1 MLLQSG
7 CLIKI
12 NHTPGAKRL
21 LFALLPVRAAS
32 WPGYFVGIGL
42 RRSHG

>member
-21 LFALLPVRAAS
+21 LFVALPVRAAH
-32 WPGYFVGIGL
+32 WPGSF
-42 RRSHG
+42 RRQQPIPLAW